1 MDFTRSLSPA
11 SLLTSV
17 CIEYE
22 AEHLLLASRD
32 PINRPHLDPPVLQ
45 EPRKPHPTMAITK
58 SQNIIITGGARGIGR
73 NVARYLLSR
82 PENHQVYL
90 LDLNAEELEYAV
102 TQHLSAYA
110 PRVGYA
116 VVNLGKIDEVRAA
129 VNKAADFFDGR
140 IDVLVNNAG
149 NSAHHMS
156 WSDGG

>member
-1 MDFTRSLSPA
+1 MDFTRRLSAA

-17 CIEYE
+17 SIEYE
-22 AEHLLLASRD
+22 AEQLLLAPRG
-32 PINRPHLDPPVLQ
+32 PINKPHLDPPILWKNRQ
-45 EPRKPHPTMAITK
+45 THPTMAITK

-110 PRVGYA
+110 PRVAYA

-149 NSAHHMS
+149 KSAYIIP
-156 WSDGG
+156 W

>member
-1 MDFTRSLSPA
+1 MDFTRRLSAA

-17 CIEYE
+17 SIEYE
-22 AEHLLLASRD
+22 VEHLLLAPQRPTD
-32 PINRPHLDPPVLQ
+32 QPHFNPPIVWKTT
-45 EPRKPHPTMAITK
+45 KPQLTMAIIK

-110 PRVGYA
+110 PRVSYA

-129 VNKAADFFDGR
+129 VNKAAEFFDGR

-149 NSAHHMS
+149 KSAYLEYS
-156 WSDGG
+156 L

>member
-1 MDFTRSLSPA
+1 
-11 SLLTSV
+11 
-17 CIEYE
+17 
-22 AEHLLLASRD
+22 
-32 PINRPHLDPPVLQ
+32 
-45 EPRKPHPTMAITK
+45 MAITK